1 MISQHNLF
9 NVQNDTLSLVVD
21 ANAGARIVSLRFKGV
36 EMLTQAEDHPQNYGS
51 TLWYAPQSHWQW
63 PPPAALDT
71 SPYVAATDNG
81 RLDFTSAVDAT
92 SGLQFIKRFRLD
104 NQSNCAELEYIIRN
118 TAIQPVAA
126 AAWELTRMPG
136 WLTFFPATC
145 FASHVQ
151 STLPDVQI
159 IGDTSWYTLNKANL
173 PISSKA
179 FFDVNHNITQGWLAS
194 ITPQRLL
201 LVKSFPVL
209 HPQDYSDGH
218 AAVEVYAHEHGAY
231 VELENHGGK
240 TLLQQNDSLS
250 YIVRWF
256 VQAIPDNIEVH
267 AGNQQ
272 LVEFAQ
278 ALINTEKS

>member
-1 MISQHNLF
+1 MISQDNLF

-21 ANAGARIVSLRFKGV
+21 AAAGARIVSLRFKGV
-36 EMLTQAEDHPQNYGS
+36 ELLTQPEVHPQNYGS

-63 PPPAALDT
+63 PPPAALD
-71 SPYVAATDNG
+71 SAPYVAVTDNG
-81 RLDFTSAVDAT
+81 RWSFTSSVDAA
-92 SGLQFIKRFRLD
+92 SGLQFIKRFRLHD
-104 NQSNCAELEYIIRN
+104 QPNHVELEYIIRN
-118 TAIQPVAA
+118 TALQPVAA

-136 WLTFFPATC
+136 WLTFFPSTC
-145 FASHVQ
+145 FAERVQ

-159 IGDTSWYTLNKANL
+159 VGDTAWYTLDKAHL

-179 FFDVNHNITQGWLAS
+179 FFDLNHAITQGWLAS

-201 LVKSFPVL
+201 FVKSFPVL
-209 HPQDYSDGH
+209 WPQDYSDGH
-218 AAVEVYAHEHGAY
+218 AAVEVYAHEQGAY
-231 VELENHGGK
+231 VELENHGSK

-256 VQAIPDNIEVH
+256 VQAIPDDIDVR
-267 AGNQQ
+267 AGNPQ

-278 ALINTEKS
+278 ALINTKKS